1 MASGLKIAVIGAG
14 GVGGFVCS
22 MLASHLPGVTVVAR
36 GDRGRAISE
45 RGLVLHSDYKGEIT
59 AHPAVVPSVPDLGN
73 GDAMDVIFICVK
85 NYSLEQVLDELRHG
99 KDGHPVIRNGTI
111 LVPVMNGVDPG
122 QRVRAALPGCRVI
135 DSVIYIVAYADADYS
150 IRQEG
155 NFASMRIGTAQEG
168 NEIAEA
174 VRTVESILKEADIDF
189 RTARDIEAAIW
200 EKYILNAA
208 FNVCTAAYDCNIGPL
223 RDDPDKAADYEA
235 AIREACALA
244 RAKGVGIRE
253 DYEANM
259 LNRFYNV
266 LLDTD
271 SSSLQRDVHAG
282 KKSEVETFCGYSVRE
297 GKRLGVPMP
306 VMEKMYQ
313 LLKDREAII

>member
-14 GVGGFVCS
+14 GVGGFVS
-22 MLASHLPGVTVVAR
+22 AMLASHLPDVTVVAR
-36 GDRGRAISE
+36 GDRGKAIEE
-45 RGLVLHSDYKGEIT
+45 RGLILHSDYKGEIT
-59 AHPAVVPSVPDLGN
+59 AHPAVVSSVPDLG
-73 GDAMDVIFICVK
+73 DQDVIFICVK
-85 NYSLEQVLDELRHG
+85 NYSLDQVLDELKHG
-99 KDGHPVIRNGTI
+99 KAGDPVVRDGTV

-122 QRVRAALPGCRVI
+122 QRVRETLPGCRVV
-135 DSVIYIVAYADADYS
+135 DSVIYIVSYADSDYS

-174 VRTVESILKEADIDF
+174 VRLVESVLKEADIDF
-189 RTARDIEAAIW
+189 RTAKDIEAAIW

-208 FNVCTAAYDCNIGPL
+208 FNVCTAAYDCNIGPI
-223 RDDPDKAADYEA
+223 RDDPAKAADYEA
-235 AIREACALA
+235 AIKEACALA
-244 RAKGVGIRE
+244 RAKKVRIRE
-253 DYEANM
+253 DYEENM

-297 GKRLGVPMP
+297 GRRLGVPMP

-313 LLKDREAII
+313 MLKDRENS

>member
-1 MASGLKIAVIGAG
+1 MASGSKIAVIGAG
-14 GVGGFVCS
+14 GVGGFVS
-22 MLASHLPGVTVVAR
+22 AMLASHLPDVTVVAR
-36 GDRGRAISE
+36 GDRGKTIEE
-45 RGLVLHSDYKGEIT
+45 RGLILHSDYKGEIT
-59 AHPAVVPSVPDLGN
+59 AHPVVVSSVPDLE
-73 GDAMDVIFICVK
+73 DQDVVFICVK
-85 NYSLEQVLDELRHG
+85 NYSLEQVLDELKHG
-99 KDGHPVIRNGTI
+99 RDGKPVVRDGTV

-122 QRVRAALPGCRVI
+122 QRVREALPGCRVV
-135 DSVIYIVAYADADYS
+135 DSVIYIVSYADADYS

-168 NEIAEA
+168 DEIAEA
-174 VRTVESILKEADIDF
+174 VGVVESILKEADIDF
-189 RTARDIEAAIW
+189 KIAGDIEAAIW

-208 FNVCTAAYDCNIGPL
+208 FNVCTAAYDCNIGPI
-223 RDDPDKAADYEA
+223 RGDPDKAADYEA

-244 RAKGVGIRE
+244 RAKGVRIRE
-253 DYEANM
+253 DYEENM

-282 KKSEVETFCGYSVRE
+282 KRSEVETFCGYSVRE
-297 GKRLGVPMP
+297 GRRLGVPMP

-313 LLKDREAII
+313 MLKDRENS

>member
-1 MASGLKIAVIGAG
+1 MASDLKIAVIGVG
-14 GVGGFVCS
+14 GVGGFVGT

-36 GDRGRAISE
+36 GDRGKAIEE
-45 RGLVLHSDYKGEIT
+45 RGLILHSDYKGEIS
-59 AHPAVVPSVPDLGN
+59 AHPAVVPSVPELGEQ
-73 GDAMDVIFICVK
+73 DVIFFCVK
-85 NYSLEQVLDELRHG
+85 NYSLEQVLDELKHG
-99 KDGHPVIRNGTI
+99 KDGKPVVNDGTI

-122 QRVRAALPGCRVI
+122 QRVREALPGCRVV
-135 DSVIYIVAYADADYS
+135 DSVIYIVSYADADYS

-155 NFASMRIGTAQEG
+155 DFASMRIGAAQEG
-168 NEIAEA
+168 AEIAAA
-174 VRTVESILKEADIDF
+174 VGVVESILKEADIDF
-189 RTARDIEAAIW
+189 KIAKDIEAAIW

-223 RDDPDKAADYEA
+223 RDDPAKAADYEA
-235 AIREACALA
+235 AIKEACALA
-244 RAKGVGIRE
+244 RAKEIRIRE
-253 DYEANM
+253 DYEENM

-313 LLKDREAII
+313 MLKDRENS

>member
-1 MASGLKIAVIGAG
+1 MASDLKIAVIGVG
-14 GVGGFVCS
+14 GVGGFVS
-22 MLASHLPGVTVVAR
+22 AMLASHLPGVTVVAR
-36 GDRGRAISE
+36 GDRGKAIEE
-45 RGLVLHSDYKGEIT
+45 RGLILHSDYKGEIS
-59 AHPAVVPSVPDLGN
+59 AHPAVVPSVPELG
-73 GDAMDVIFICVK
+73 DQDVIFICVK
-85 NYSLEQVLDELRHG
+85 NYSLEQVLDELKHG
-99 KDGHPVIRNGTI
+99 RDGNPVVKDGTI

-122 QRVRAALPGCRVI
+122 QRVREALPECRVV
-135 DSVIYIVAYADADYS
+135 DSVIYIVSYADADYS

-155 NFASMRIGTAQEG
+155 DFASMRIGTAQESP
-168 NEIAEA
+168 EIAAA
-174 VRTVESILKEADIDF
+174 VGIVESILKEADIDF
-189 RTARDIEAAIW
+189 KIAKDIEAAIW

-208 FNVCTAAYDCNIGPL
+208 FNVCTAAYDCNIGPI
-223 RDDPDKAADYEA
+223 RDDPAKAADYEA

-244 RAKGVGIRE
+244 RAKGIRIRE
-253 DYEANM
+253 DYEDNM

-297 GKRLGVPMP
+297 GKRVGVPMP

-313 LLKDREAII
+313 MLKERENS